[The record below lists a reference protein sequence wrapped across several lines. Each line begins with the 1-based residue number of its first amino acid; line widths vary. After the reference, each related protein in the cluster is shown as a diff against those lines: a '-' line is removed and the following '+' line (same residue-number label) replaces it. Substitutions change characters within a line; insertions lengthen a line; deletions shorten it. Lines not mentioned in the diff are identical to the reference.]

1 MNQSKSLPVAVDVM
15 GGDLGAGVVVDGA
28 VQAANDLGV
37 ASILVGDTE
46 EIKKQLASAS
56 LDNKQL
62 ITIEH
67 APDFISMHDSP
78 TKVIRAKTVI
88 SVRRAFELVEEG
100 KACAVISPGNTGAML
115 AAGLHTVGAIE
126 GINRPA
132 IATLIP
138 RGDDSHP
145 TVLLDSG
152 ANIQCNAE
160 QLAHFG
166 ILGKFYSQALFNL
179 QAPKIAVLSNGT
191 ESSKGNDLI
200 RAAAYILSNIS
211 DVNYVGF
218 VEGRD
223 IPYDVAD
230 VVVCDGFVGNI
241 VLKTMEGSVGLVV
254 DSIKQNISQ
263 SLRGKIGMF
272 FAKPVFKK
280 LFKEK
285 LDPSSYGGAPLL
297 GLNGIGIVCHGS
309 SNAKAI
315 YNAVRV
321 AHDLHGA
328 GLIENLNNALAD
340 VGEIIDN
347 VAFEDGMWERASGKF
362 ESKKTFKIK
371 PKTLTR
377 KTD

>member
-1 MNQSKSLPVAVDVM
+1 MNQAKSLPVAVDVM
-15 GGDLGAGVVVDGA
+15 GGDLGLGVVVEGA
-28 VQAANDLGV
+28 VQAANNLGI
-37 ASILVGDTE
+37 ASILVGDSE
-46 EIKKQLASAS
+46 PIRKQLSS
-56 LDNKQL
+56 LSLVDKEL
-62 ITIEH
+62 ITVED

-100 KACAVISPGNTGAML
+100 KAAAVVSPGNTGAML
-115 AAGLHTVGAIE
+115 AAGLHTVGSIE
-126 GINRPA
+126 GITRPA

-160 QLAHFG
+160 QLVQFG
-166 ILGKFYSQALFNL
+166 ILGKFYSQALFELEN
-179 QAPKIAVLSNGT
+179 PKIAILSNGT
-191 ESSKGNDLI
+191 ESSKGNDLS

-223 IPYDVAD
+223 IPYNVAD
-230 VVVCDGFVGNI
+230 VIVCDGFVGNI

-254 DSIKQNISQ
+254 DSMKQHVSQ
-263 SLRGKIGMF
+263 SLRGKVGMF
-272 FAKPVFKK
+272 FAKPIFKK

-321 AHDLHGA
+321 AGNLHEA
-328 GLIENLNNALAD
+328 GLIKNLNEAFAD
-340 VGEIIDN
+340 LGEVIDN
-347 VAFEDGMWERASGKF
+347 VAFEDGMWERAGGKF
-362 ESKKTFKIK
+362 ESKKTLKK
-371 PKTLTR
+371 R
-377 KTD
+377 